1 MDNELLVQSIR
12 NLCKSNNISISQL
25 ENELKFG
32 AGLVSRWVK
41 SSPSIDKVVDIADYF
56 HVSLDEVVGYHNVI
70 NDKFLEKLIQQTED
84 KTIQWNKYL
93 TEDSNNLP
101 KQYHENINYEFI
113 SQQDAEDFFFN
124 HAEISYYVKI
134 QESYVSLYGT
144 YDHQNILNPS
154 DLKLFIQPNDDA
166 NLIEQFYSYEQIK
179 ALWLKVLYS
188 LGENAPDEIKVEE
201 FKNAFV
207 NKCNTNNFNRK
218 TSANDTAILKLM
230 ETYNTEEFQKLRK
243 TFENPEFQ
251 AAIQA
256 ANAINEQ
263 LNKMKEG

>member
-25 ENELKFG
+25 ENELNFG

-41 SSPSIDKVVDIADYF
+41 SSPSIDKIVDIADYF

-70 NDKFLEKLIQQTED
+70 NDQFLEKLIQQTES

-93 TEDSNNLP
+93 AEDSNNLP

-113 SQQDAEDFFFN
+113 SQQDAEDYFFN
-124 HAEISYYVKI
+124 HTEISYYVKI
-134 QESYVSLYGT
+134 QESYVSLYGA
-144 YDHQNILNPS
+144 YDHQKILDPS

-201 FKNAFV
+201 FKNSFV
-207 NKCNTNNFNRK
+207 NKCNKKRFNHK
-218 TSANDTAILKLM
+218 TSVNDTAILKLM
-230 ETYNTEEFQKLRK
+230 AAYNTEEFQKLRK
-243 TFENPEFQ
+243 TFEDPGFQ

-256 ANAINEQ
+256 ANTINEQ
-263 LNKMKEG
+263 LNKMENG

>member
-1 MDNELLVQSIR
+1 MLNSFVFGH
-12 NLCKSNNISISQL
+12 NI
-25 ENELKFG
+25 
-32 AGLVSRWVK
+32 
-41 SSPSIDKVVDIADYF
+41 
-56 HVSLDEVVGYHNVI
+56 
-70 NDKFLEKLIQQTED
+70 
-84 KTIQWNKYL
+84 
-93 TEDSNNLP
+93 P

-166 NLIEQFYSYEQIK
+166 NLIEQHYTHEEIK

-188 LGENAPDEIKVEE
+188 LKENAPDEIKAEE
-201 FKNAFV
+201 FKNSFV
-207 NKCNTNNFNRK
+207 NKSNANRFNHK
-218 TSANDTAILKLM
+218 TSANDTAVLKVI
-230 ETYNTEEFQKLRK
+230 EAYSAEEFQKLRK
-243 TFENPEFQ
+243 TFEKPEFQ

-263 LNKMKEG
+263 LNKIK

>member
-93 TEDSNNLP
+93 AEDSNNLP

>member
-1 MDNELLVQSIR
+1 MDNNRIIDSIKK
-12 NLCKSNNISISQL
+12 LCMQNDITITKLEEQLCMSQ
-25 ENELKFG
+25 
-32 AGLVSRWVK
+32 GLISRWAK
-41 SSPSIDKVVDIADYF
+41 SDPSLSKIVDIANYF

-84 KTIQWNKYL
+84 QIIKWNKY
-93 TEDSNNLP
+93 TADNSSKQP
-101 KQYHENINYEFI
+101 KQYNEDISNYRFI

-134 QESYVSLYGT
+134 QESYISLYGA

-166 NLIEQFYSYEQIK
+166 NLIEQHYSFEQIK
-179 ALWLKVLYS
+179 VLWLKVLYS
-188 LGENAPDEIKVEE
+188 LEENAPDEIKAEE
-201 FKNAFV
+201 FKNSFINKSNV
-207 NKCNTNNFNRK
+207 NRFNHK
-218 TSANDTAILKLM
+218 TSVSDTAVLKLM

-256 ANAINEQ
+256 AIAINEQ
-263 LNKMKEG
+263 LNKIK

>member
-1 MDNELLVQSIR
+1 MNNELLVQSIR

-25 ENELKFG
+25 ENELNFG

-41 SSPSIDKVVDIADYF
+41 SSPSLDKIVDIANYF

-70 NDKFLEKLIQQTED
+70 NDKFLEKLIKQTED

-93 TEDSNNLP
+93 AEDSNNLP

-166 NLIEQFYSYEQIK
+166 SLIEQFYSYEQIK

-201 FKNAFV
+201 FKNSFV
-207 NKCNTNNFNRK
+207 NEGNTNSLNRK
-218 TSANDTAILKLM
+218 TSINDTAILKLM
-230 ETYNTEEFQKLRK
+230 ETYSTEEFQKLREI
-243 TFENPEFQ
+243 FENPEFQ
-251 AAIQA
+251 SAIQA

-263 LNKMKEG
+263 LNKIK

>member
-25 ENELKFG
+25 ENELNFG

-41 SSPSIDKVVDIADYF
+41 SSPSIDKIVDIADYF

-93 TEDSNNLP
+93 AEDSNNIP

-179 ALWLKVLYS
+179 VLWLKVLYS

-207 NKCNTNNFNRK
+207 NDFKKPDKKRDNTIYGQIIIAKSSKKARSSKNGSGVEVEII
-218 TSANDTAILKLM
+218 TPDT
-230 ETYNTEEFQKLRK
+230 EQQN
-243 TFENPEFQ
+243 
-251 AAIQA
+251 
-256 ANAINEQ
+256 IN
-263 LNKMKEG
+263 KKDT